1 MPFGNRGTQRAMDA
15 RRNGRTFEDSLPDFY
30 DANPMNIDLQGR
42 CQTDYMT
49 DDLQSNSLLPPVT
62 PSNSA
67 ALTSSLAVSNSGYE
81 NLGARPRQSRRRNE
95 NVSTSFLANQQQL
108 QSSHGLTHSI
118 HSTSLIAD
126 NGNNSQSNENFGV
139 PEQQMCYPSNSQQVS
154 CIYKHNIVTLYVY
167 ALANHL
173 CVA

>member
-15 RRNGRTFEDSLPDFY
+15 RRNERILEDIPLDLLDIDPI
-30 DANPMNIDLQGR
+30 NIDLQGR

-67 ALTSSLAVSNSGYE
+67 ALTPPLEVSYSGYQ
-81 NLGARPRQSRRRNE
+81 NLGGRPRQSRHRNE
-95 NVSTSFLANQQQL
+95 NFSTRFLANQQQL